1 MAPFSTLFSN
11 PVVEILEERLWE
23 NARKRYLGEHSS
35 DLQVDN
41 KTVMRKVKSTYK
53 DAVAAAIK
61 EADGKVRARWE
72 EFKHIMTEELE
83 AALATVL
90 QMSNVEWYAVEVG
103 ALPHPDVIAVPYQL
117 LKHITAEVMPQFL
130 RKRID
135 FENLDDVTLEALA
148 VYAADQK
155 FFGVVEEARRNYKSF
170 EIGDRSS
177 YFVVAEIIKRD
188 AYYLGED
195 SHHSLVDMV
204 ILSRT
209 GGGPCDKDKK
219 NQRAAVKKW
228 LNEDRKKRRDDRR
241 FTGDGWEI
249 ELEEL
254 KSFATE
260 R

>member
-1 MAPFSTLFSN
+1 MAPFSSLFAN

-35 DLQVDN
+35 DLQADD
-41 KTVMRKVKSTYK
+41 KAVMRKVKSTYK

-72 EFKHIMTEELE
+72 EFRHIMTEELE
-83 AALATVL
+83 ATLATVL
-90 QMSNVEWYAVEVG
+90 QMSSVEWYAVEVG
-103 ALPHPDVIAVPYQL
+103 TLPHPDVIAVPYQL
-117 LKHITAEVMPQFL
+117 LKRIAAEVMPQFL

-135 FENLDDVTLEALA
+135 FENLDDLTLEALA

-155 FFGVVEEARRNYKSF
+155 FLAVVEEAHHNYESF
-170 EIGDRSS
+170 EIGDRSN

-195 SHHSLVDMV
+195 NHHSLVDMV
-204 ILSRT
+204 ILTRT
-209 GGGPCDKDKK
+209 AGGPSDKDNK
-219 NQRAAVKKW
+219 NQKVTVKKW
-228 LNEDRKKRRDDRR
+228 LNEDRQKRRDDRR

-254 KSFATE
+254 KSFATAG
-260 R
+260 